1 MLRVEVK
8 NLGPIAEGII
18 DLKPLTVF
26 IGKNNIGKSYMAMLI
41 YAAMRTSR
49 HGNFPEFPLGLF
61 DPPMRFFYDT
71 NLLFRNSFVHTV
83 TETKALDKGG
93 RISSAPEIDLQQLR
107 EQVAKTTVAMA
118 DTFAKGLAHE
128 LQRCFATTVSR
139 LKRQRQSVNGLGISF
154 KTPKMYMKF
163 SCSDA
168 IIKAFPPEAD
178 ISDDLLRRTLGKA
191 MKQVERLHIKDAKET
206 RAYILGQSVS
216 EILMSLVKEIQLK
229 PYYLP
234 AARSGILQSHK
245 ALASYIVSRS
255 PLAGIEDMEIP
266 KFSGVIADFLG
277 SLLRLEK
284 RKPGKLNA
292 LAKFLEEDLTKG
304 EIEIKVDEH
313 QYPEIFYRSA
323 AGRFALHRTSSMVSE
338 LAPIILFFR
347 HIVEPGD
354 LLIIEEPEAHLH
366 PENQR
371 KMAKALVG
379 LVRTGVK
386 VIITTHS
393 DYLLDQLSNYVCRGQ
408 LSVEERAEQ
417 NVGQDDYLGIDDIG
431 VYLFKH
437 DEAKGGTVVQGIK
450 VTPEDGIADEEFT
463 KVAKELY
470 EETYQLRR
478 KLLVK
483 S

>member
-1 MLRVEVK
+1 
-8 NLGPIAEGII
+8 
-18 DLKPLTVF
+18 
-26 IGKNNIGKSYMAMLI
+26 
-41 YAAMRTSR
+41 
-49 HGNFPEFPLGLF
+49 
-61 DPPMRFFYDT
+61 
-71 NLLFRNSFVHTV
+71 
-83 TETKALDKGG
+83 
-93 RISSAPEIDLQQLR
+93 
-107 EQVAKTTVAMA
+107 
-118 DTFAKGLAHE
+118 
-128 LQRCFATTVSR
+128 
-139 LKRQRQSVNGLGISF
+139 
-154 KTPKMYMKF
+154 
-163 SCSDA
+163 
-168 IIKAFPPEAD
+168 
-178 ISDDLLRRTLGKA
+178 
-191 MKQVERLHIKDAKET
+191 
-206 RAYILGQSVS
+206 
-216 EILMSLVKEIQLK
+216 
-229 PYYLP
+229 
-234 AARSGILQSHK
+234 
-245 ALASYIVSRS
+245 
-255 PLAGIEDMEIP
+255 MEIP
-266 KFSGVIADFLG
+266 KFSGVIADFLS

-313 QYPEIFYRSA
+313 HYPEIFYRSP

-393 DYLLDQLSNYVCRGQ
+393 DYLLDQLSNYVRRGQ
-408 LSVEERAEQ
+408 LPVEERGEQ
-417 NVGQDDYLGIDDIG
+417 GLDYYLGTDDIG

-437 DEAKGGTVVQGIK
+437 DETQGGTVVEAIK
-450 VTPEDGIADEEFT
+450 VTPEDGIAEEEFT

-478 KLLVK
+478 KLLAK